1 LIVASIE
8 KAIVLTGGMTGAAIT
23 SGAETQAN
31 TATLLAT
38 EIAPGIICRG
48 LFYILSP
55 NENWRRKKMTKKSWS
70 IDSLAIIFSIIVIAQ
85 LMTYAIPQGEF
96 EREEFGDSGAQVVVA
111 GSFGYSEAEEQVSL
125 NPWHFLVA
133 IPKGF
138 AAAQNVI
145 FLIFIAGGVIAILRK
160 SGAIDAVLH
169 KSVDRLGGSPW
180 ILIAGCLVLFGVG
193 SYTIGMGEEYVP
205 LIPIIVTMSLAMRMD
220 AIVAM
225 GMVWVPYGIGW
236 ACAGFNPFGVVIA
249 QSIANVPLFSGWL
262 FRIIMMIAFLAVAFH
277 HLYRYAMRVQRDPQS
292 SLVAHIDYTD
302 GFDPPADVAL
312 NRSRILILLVF
323 IAAIVFFVWGAS
335 TYQWYIDELNAVFLG
350 IGVIAAAI
358 AGISAGDTSRTFIK
372 GASEMTAAA
381 LIVGFARTIEVVLSD
396 GQIIDTIINAIA
408 SVLTSLGAEAAAVG
422 MLAVQTICNF
432 FIPSGSG
439 QAFVTMPI
447 MSPLATLT
455 GVPQQTAVLAY
466 QFGDG
471 FTNMIVPTSA
481 LVMGA
486 LALGKIPYGAWVRFV
501 GPLLLKL
508 FALALGNAFGF
519 HPT

>member
-1 LIVASIE
+1 MA
-8 KAIVLTGGMTGAAIT
+8 K
-23 SGAETQAN
+23 
-31 TATLLAT
+31 
-38 EIAPGIICRG
+38 RG
-48 LFYILSP
+48 
-55 NENWRRKKMTKKSWS
+55 WS

-85 LMTYAIPQGEF
+85 LLNYVIPQGEF
-96 EREEFGDSGAQVVVA
+96 ERQAYREGGSAQMVVA
-111 GSFGYSEAEEQVSL
+111 GSFEYADADQRVSL
-125 NPWHFLVA
+125 EPWHFLLA

-138 AAAQNVI
+138 AAAQDVI
-145 FLIFIAGGVIAILRK
+145 FLIFIAGGVIAIMRK

-169 KSVDRLGGSPW
+169 KSVDKLGASPW
-180 ILIAGCLVLFGVG
+180 ILIAGCLVMFGVG

-236 ACAGFNPFGVVIA
+236 ACAGFNPFGLVIA
-249 QSIANVPLFSGWL
+249 QSIANVPLFSGWF
-262 FRIIMMIAFLAVAFH
+262 FRVIMMIAFLAIAFH
-277 HLYRYAMRVQRDPQS
+277 HLYRYAIRVQRDPQS
-292 SLVAHIDYTD
+292 SLVAHIDYSD
-302 GFDPPADVAL
+302 GFDPPADIAL
-312 NRSRILILLVF
+312 TRSRVLVLLVF
-323 IAAIVFFVWGAS
+323 TAGVVFFVWGAS
-335 TYQWYIDELNAVFLG
+335 KYQWYIDELNAVFLG
-350 IGVIAAAI
+350 IGVASAAI
-358 AGISAGDTSRTFIK
+358 AGISPSDTSRTFMK
-372 GASEMTAAA
+372 GAAEMTTAA
-381 LIVGFARTIEVVLSD
+381 LIVGFARSIEVVLTD
-396 GQIIDTIINAIA
+396 GQIIDTIINSIA
-408 SVLTSLGAEAAAVG
+408 SVLTTFGAEAAAIG
-422 MLAVQTICNF
+422 MLIVQTICNF

-508 FALALGNAFGF
+508 FALAVVFLIITVHLGDAFGF
-519 HPT
+519 HPQ